1 MNYRHAFHAGNH
13 ADVLKHVLLTR
24 VLSHLAQK
32 DKPFAVLDAHAGIGR
47 YDLSGV
53 EAFKTGEWKEGIG
66 KLLQHSAPG
75 DVATLLKPYR
85 DCISALNEDGKLR
98 IYPGSPQ
105 LISAALRA
113 SDRMI
118 LNELHPADANTL
130 ASFHLGD
137 AQVKITRVDA
147 SQAVKAALPFRERRG
162 LVLIDPAYETADE
175 AERVVQM
182 VGQALKRMATAVLM
196 VWYPIISEKDADV
209 VRDKLGQG
217 AAPNI
222 LCCELR
228 VREAFKEG
236 GLAGSGLV
244 VFSPPHTLYDEAKI
258 ILPWLAQALGKGKWG
273 RGEVRWL
280 KPPR

>member
-24 VLSHLAQK
+24 VLSYLKQK

-66 KLLQHSAPG
+66 RVLQHDTPA
-75 DVATLLKPYR
+75 DVAVLLKPYR
-85 DCISALNEDGKLR
+85 DCIAALNADGKLR

-105 LISAALRA
+105 LIGAALRA

-118 LNELHPADANTL
+118 LNELHPADAGTL
-130 ASFHLGD
+130 SSFYLGK
-137 AQVKITRVDA
+137 AQVKVTRVDA
-147 SQAVKAALPFRERRG
+147 SQAVKTELPFRERRG
-162 LVLIDPAYETADE
+162 LVLIDPAYEATDE
-175 AERVVQM
+175 ATRVVQM
-182 VGQALKRMATAVLM
+182 VNHALKRMATTILI
-196 VWYPIISEKDADV
+196 VWYPIISESDAEML
-209 VRDKLGQG
+209 RASLGQG
-217 AAPNI
+217 ATHNI

-228 VREAFKEG
+228 VREVFKEG

-244 VFSPPHTLYDEAKI
+244 IFNPPHTLHEEAKI
-258 ILPWLAQALGKGKWG
+258 ILPWLARAMGKGRWG
-273 RGEVRWL
+273 RGDVSWL